1 MPTRLRWLVL
11 YTRPRYEKKV
21 ARQLAERGIEH
32 FLPLREEMRQWS
44 DRKKLVEAPLFPGYI
59 FVHVDE
65 RQRIQALE
73 TDGAM
78 KYVHFNGR
86 VAEVRPSVIDN
97 LRLLLTRPEGV
108 RIEETGLRIG
118 QRVTVKHGP
127 LAGLEGT
134 LITHRGPLRV
144 GVLVEAI
151 EKIVSIEVPVADLDV
166 ATIQT
171 GS

>member
-1 MPTRLRWLVL
+1 MPQEFRWLVL

-65 RQRIQALE
+65 RQRMQALE

-78 KYVHFNGR
+78 KFVHFNGR
-86 VAEVRPSVIDN
+86 VAEVRPATIDA
-97 LRLLLTRPEGV
+97 LRLVVDSRAPV
-108 RIEETGLRIG
+108 SVEEAGLALGADVHIR
-118 QRVTVKHGP
+118 TGP
-127 LAGLEGT
+127 LAGVHGRLVA
-134 LITHRGPLRV
+134 HRGNYRV
-144 GVLVEAI
+144 GVLVE
-151 EKIVSIEVPVADLDV
+151 VLNQLVTVEVPVADLIPV
-166 ATIQT
+166 IHA
-171 GS
+171 